1 MPSFTEISGVGI
13 LHLAFF
19 YATVCSVVRMV
30 EEEMLSTF
38 AANKYKVRKGA
49 Y

>member
-1 MPSFTEISGVGI
+1 MPRCTEISRVGI

-19 YATVCSVVRMV
+19 CSTVCSVVRMV

-38 AANKYKVRKGA
+38 AGNKHKVRKGG